1 MHGPVEPGAQP
12 PITAEVGKALAEYLE
27 HGRPE
32 TGAREVFV
40 LMRLRPGAPISGSI
54 VGRAVQRALDQAQIA
69 APTRGGNLLRHSL
82 ATELQA
88 KGVRLVDI
96 AGLLGHRCLATTRIY
111 AAVDVD
117 ALREVALPWPVRLS

>member
-1 MHGPVEPGAQP
+1 M
-12 PITAEVGKALAEYLE
+12 GKALAEYLQD
-27 HGRPE
+27 GRPE
-32 TGAREVFV
+32 PAAREVFV
-40 LMRLRPGAPISGSI
+40 LMRQRPGEPISESI
-54 VGRAVQRALDQAQIA
+54 VGRAVRRALERTEIS

-96 AGLLGHRCLATTRIY
+96 AALLGHASVATTRIY

-117 ALREVALPWPVRLS
+117 ALREVALPWPVRIS